1 MIVIMGIDPGT
12 HYVGVSFITVDV
24 KTLNIKNI
32 EVFKIDTDIYVRNNP
47 DINMYKRL
55 MYISERLKEILEDR
69 KPWVVAYE
77 TQFINPRTPSSVIPL
92 SMLKG
97 IIYKTVYD
105 TNRINGFFDTGIRLT
120 EYSPKEAKEK
130 VGAGGLKEKED
141 VVNALLKIDEITK
154 NVDISI
160 LTFDEVDAILLAYSQ
175 LVEYRKNPLKII
187 KG

>member
-1 MIVIMGIDPGT
+1 
-12 HYVGVSFITVDV
+12 
-24 KTLNIKNI
+24 
-32 EVFKIDTDIYVRNNP
+32 
-47 DINMYKRL
+47 
-55 MYISERLKEILEDR
+55 
-69 KPWVVAYE
+69 
-77 TQFINPRTPSSVIPL
+77 
-92 SMLKG
+92 
-97 IIYKTVYD
+97 VYD